1 MFEIKAYDLH
11 WLEDL
16 DDREDLCL
24 HGRAVAKI
32 GEDVIV
38 YDDAAVSATALY
50 LLKSLT
56 EDHVSGEADV
66 QMLPCCGHFM
76 VANNSL
82 SEVIIVGCANGI
94 DWSVLH
100 DGEYVL
106 IVTDTQ
112 NEVRLHIDDYKR
124 AVFEFADEIEAFYNT
139 SAEKVFEDEIDRDA
153 YTAFWC
159 EWKRRRYS

>member
-1 MFEIKAYDLH
+1 
-11 WLEDL
+11 
-16 DDREDLCL
+16 
-24 HGRAVAKI
+24 
-32 GEDVIV
+32 
-38 YDDAAVSATALY
+38 
-50 LLKSLT
+50 
-56 EDHVSGEADV
+56 
-66 QMLPCCGHFM
+66 M

-112 NEVRLHIDDYKR
+112 TKVRLHIDDYKR

-139 SAEKVFEDEIDRDA
+139 SAKKVFEDEIDRDA

-159 EWKRRRYS
+159 EWKRRRCS